1 MATEEDIKSLVVG
14 GFLVPK
20 ELLGYQC
27 SLGQDV
33 PAPDSGEIIVFIKLL
48 SLRI

>member
-1 MATEEDIKSLVVG
+1 MEDDIKSLMVK
-14 GFLVPK
+14 GFLAPK

-48 SLRI
+48 SLWI